1 MESLKGQKVRVT
13 NIASPQFGCT
23 GKVVLDLAHKD
34 IYHVQIGCNSH
45 IVAFLKRFEF
55 DVVEPDNL
63 ELVQSE
69 EDPVLTD
76 QQVAWLLVREW
87 LAGAKHPSEMSI
99 QEAQTKLEDW
109 NIELDADKM
118 VSIQA
123 EFEQIVQPLQDQAD
137 QAVEDMG
144 GIF

>member
-1 MESLKGQKVRVT
+1 MDSLKGKTVRVT
-13 NIASPQFGCT
+13 NHASPQFGCT
-23 GKVVLDLAHKD
+23 GKVVLDLADKD
-34 IYHVQIGCNSH
+34 IFHVQIRSSSH
-45 IVAFLKRFEF
+45 IVAILKRIEF
-55 DVVEPDNL
+55 DVLKPDNL
-63 ELVQSE
+63 EPVQAE
-69 EDPVLTD
+69 EDPALTD
-76 QQVAWLLVREW
+76 QQAAWLLVREW
-87 LAGAKHPSEMSI
+87 LAGANHPSQMSI

-109 NIELDADKM
+109 NIEIDADKM